1 MFVYYI
7 EMIEVFKVL
16 LIDLFKFDVVIV
28 ISVYWE
34 DIEVCVIIYLE
45 FFLIYDYYGFFKE
58 VYFFEYLV
66 KGEVVFV
73 IILLECLVG

>member
-1 MFVYYI
+1 M

-34 DIEVCVIIYLE
+34 DIEVCIIIYLE

-58 VYFFEYLV
+58 VYFFKYLV

-73 IILLECLVG
+73 ILLLKCLVE